1 MMKQKGGKTDMK
13 SKGLILLAV
22 AFVFLFAQTGV
33 AQEDVSKYPS
43 KPITYI
49 CPSSP
54 GLATD
59 TSTRLMARE
68 LEKILGKPVV
78 VVNKPGAAL
87 TIGTAAVATAKP
99 DGYTI
104 GFTGGPPLY
113 FTPLLEKV
121 PYDPL
126 KDLRMVSQY
135 GGCTLGAV
143 FVRGDSPFKTFKDL
157 VDYARQNPKKVTY
170 GTNGT
175 NSITHITMET
185 IARQENVQMTH
196 IPFKGT
202 PESQAAL
209 LGGHVTAAVG
219 DFVVDMADSGQ
230 IRLLMMLREETSEFH
245 PDIPI
250 LKDLGYNI
258 PYAVLGVV
266 MTQKAVPDT
275 IVKKLE
281 DAVAKAMKEPAFM
294 RGMRSLRLSPT
305 YRSGKEMDAYVAKSY
320 EYYKNTF
327 KEMGLI
333 K

>member
-1 MMKQKGGKTDMK
+1 MN
-13 SKGLILLAV
+13 SKGLIFFAV
-22 AFVFLFAQTGV
+22 ASVLLCTQTGL

-49 CPSSP
+49 CPSPP

-59 TSTRLMARE
+59 TSTRLMSKE
-68 LEKILGKPVV
+68 LEKIFGQPVV

-126 KDLRMVSQY
+126 KDLRMVAQY
-135 GGCTLGAV
+135 GGCTNGAV
-143 FVRGDSPFKTFKDL
+143 FVRGDSPFMSFKDL
-157 VDYARQNPKKVTY
+157 IDYARQNPKKVTY
-170 GTNGT
+170 GTTGA

-202 PESQAAL
+202 PESQSAL
-209 LGGHVTAAVG
+209 LGGHVTAAAG
-219 DFVVDMADSGQ
+219 DFVVDMADTGK
-230 IRLLMMLREETSEFH
+230 IRLLMMLREDKSEYH
-245 PDIPI
+245 PDIPMI
-250 LKDLGYNI
+250 KDLGYNI
-258 PYAVLGVV
+258 PYAVLGIV
-266 MTQKAVPDT
+266 MTQKAVPDA

-281 DAVAKAMKEPAFM
+281 DAVAKAMKQPAFM
-294 RGMRSLRLSPT
+294 KGMRDLRLQLT
-305 YRSGKEMDAYVAKSY
+305 YRSGREMDVYIAKNY
-320 EYYKNTF
+320 EYYTKTF
-327 KEMGLI
+327 KEMGLT